1 MKKIDST
8 RRYEMLR
15 ERMGNG
21 DIDRRSFFGLL
32 GAAGLYTG
40 LSGGI
45 MTTMATQARA
55 AGTNLNFEGWGGVV
69 SEALREHAFNP
80 YEAAT
85 GNTVVDATFGGED
98 EVLTKVRA
106 AGSTDGHNILHSSG
120 VSWYKRWVDS
130 GYGSELN
137 EANIP
142 NIQNVMTAIIDPF
155 RAITPDSLS
164 AVPYDYGTTGIAYNT
179 NYVSEE
185 RARELGANLLLDPE
199 LRGKIGGWGGDWA
212 NRAWYGALQ
221 SDQDPNDIQDWDAVW
236 EKAREHRDLVLK
248 YWSSG
253 AELMD
258 LLAKEEIYVTEAWSG
273 RVAALQAQG
282 HPIAYMDPPNGL
294 AWMESMFVLKGSPMA
309 EAEELLNF
317 MLDPATA
324 IAVAEGQMYPPSL
337 DPNKITMTPA
347 IEALPAYDPTGTLE
361 NLVFRDPVVWNA
373 VEAEQTRAWNRVSRG
388 G

>member
-8 RRYEMLR
+8 KHYDMLR

-21 DIDRRSFFGLL
+21 DIDRRSFLGLL
-32 GAAGLYTG
+32 GAAGITAG
-40 LSGGI
+40 VSGGV
-45 MTTMATQARA
+45 MTAMSTQARA
-55 AGTNLNFEGWGGVV
+55 AGVELNFEGWGGVV
-69 SEALREHAFNP
+69 SEALRANAFNP

-85 GNTVVDATFGGED
+85 SNKVVDTTFGGEE
-98 EVLTKVRA
+98 EVLTKIKA
-106 AGSTDGHNILHSSG
+106 AGNTDGHNILHSSG
-120 VSWYKRWVDS
+120 VNWYKRWVDS

-142 NIQNVMTAIIDPF
+142 NLKNVMTAIIDPF

-179 NYVSEE
+179 KYVSEE
-185 RARELGANLLLDPE
+185 KAKELGANLLLDKE
-199 LRGKIGGWGGDWA
+199 LKGKIGGWGGDWA

-221 SDQDPNDIQDWDAVW
+221 SDQNPNDIQDWDAVW
-236 EKAREHRDLVLK
+236 DKAREHRELVLK
-248 YWSSG
+248 YWASG

-282 HPIAYMDPPNGL
+282 HPIAYMDPPNGV

-324 IAVAEGQMYPPSL
+324 IAVAEGQKYPTSL
-337 DPNKITMTPA
+337 DPNKVKMTPI
-347 IEALPAYDPTGTLE
+347 IEALPAYDPTGKLDK
-361 NLVFRDPVVWNA
+361 LVFRDPVVWNA
-373 VEAEQTRAWNRVSRG
+373 AEKEQKKVWNRVAKG

>member
-1 MKKIDST
+1 MI
-8 RRYEMLR
+8 
-15 ERMGNG
+15 
-21 DIDRRSFFGLL
+21 
-32 GAAGLYTG
+32 
-40 LSGGI
+40 
-45 MTTMATQARA
+45 
-55 AGTNLNFEGWGGVV
+55 
-69 SEALREHAFNP
+69 
-80 YEAAT
+80 
-85 GNTVVDATFGGED
+85 DATFGGEA
-98 EVLTKVRA
+98 EVLTKIKA
-106 AGSTDGHNILHSSG
+106 AGTTAGHNILHSSG
-120 VSWYKRWVDS
+120 VNWYKRWVDA

-142 NIQNVMTAIIDPF
+142 NIQNVMTAILDPF

-179 NYVSEE
+179 KFVSKEK
-185 RARELGANLLLDPE
+185 AMELGANLLLDKE
-199 LRGKIGGWGGDWA
+199 LKGKIGGWGGDWA

-221 SDQDPNDIQDWDAVW
+221 SNQDPNNIQDWDAVW

-282 HPIAYMDPPNGL
+282 HPIAYMDPPGGV

-324 IAVAEGQMYPPSL
+324 IAVAEGQKYPTSL
-337 DPNKITMTPA
+337 DPNKVKMTPI
-347 IEALPAYDPTGTLE
+347 IEALPAYDPTGKLDK
-361 NLVFRDPVVWNA
+361 LIFRDPVFWNA
-373 VEAEQTRAWNRVSRG
+373 VEKDQTKQWNRVSKG